1 METTVEEST
10 PASPL
15 RVPLTILLIP
25 LAPPLALV
33 TWILLSGGQRA
44 AYLRSPWIRAGMIT
58 LALGAAPLLL
68 VILAAAVG
76 LWPDPNPNPVGL
88 GLLFLGAGV
97 LACLLAFIG
106 ICRVTAQR

>member
-1 METTVEEST
+1 VEKTAESST

-15 RVPLTILLIP
+15 RVPLRIILIP

-44 AYLRSPWIRAGMIT
+44 AYLRSPWIRTGMIA

-68 VILAAAVG
+68 VIVAAAVG
-76 LWPDPNPNPVGL
+76 LWPDPDPNPVGL
-88 GLLFLGAGV
+88 GLLFVGAGV
-97 LACLLAFIG
+97 LACLLALVG
-106 ICRVTAQR
+106 IVRVSAQR

>member
-1 METTVEEST
+1 VENTGDRST
-10 PASPL
+10 AASPL

-33 TWILLSGGQRA
+33 TWILLSGGQRG
-44 AYLRSPWIRAGMIT
+44 AYLRSPWIRTAIIT

-68 VILAAAVG
+68 VIVAAAVG

-88 GLLFLGAGV
+88 GLLFLAAGV
-97 LACLLAFIG
+97 LACLLAFVG
-106 ICRVTAQR
+106 IVRVSAQR